1 MQRRDFLG
9 LLAAAAILP
18 RVAQAAAVTRMMV
31 GATPGGGTDLV
42 ARALAAELEQR
53 LKQSFIV
60 ENRGGAAGNIAAM
73 AVAKADPDGGTLLLS
88 YTSHAINPALFDKK
102 PFDPLKDFTPISLIA
117 TSPLVLV
124 SRPDLGVGNAR
135 ELIAL
140 AKSRPGKLS
149 LAVAGVGSAN
159 HLAGEMFKRE
169 AGIEMISV
177 PYKGAAPAVADV
189 VAGQADLLL
198 GNVATVQPLLQAGKI
213 KGLGVSTAQR
223 LPSMPELAPI
233 AEVVPN
239 FDYSSWYGLLG
250 PAGMPADAVAQLGKA
265 VRAAV
270 ASPAMRKRL
279 QGEGLVPVG
288 SDAAEFTRFLQ
299 SEIARWAKVV
309 AVTGTRVS

>member
-42 ARALAAELEQR
+42 ARALAAQLEQR